1 MSFFFFTWEVEGEVL
16 RLGRPVQAKEDVE
29 VEMDEAEGNGAS
41 ASQAPPRVWQP
52 GVDEMGEDE
61 ELQFDPTAYH
71 CLHSF
76 KLGWPCLRSYEPLN
90 SPFSRFSSGAGGFD
104 EKLVTTDD

>member
-1 MSFFFFTWEVEGEVL
+1 VSEVCV
-16 RLGRPVQAKEDVE
+16 VKQAKEDVE
-29 VEMDEAEGNGAS
+29 EVEMEEAEGNGAS
-41 ASQAPPRVWQP
+41 ASQQGPSKVWQP

-76 KLGWPCLRSYEPLN
+76 KLGWPCLRLLCGCELC
-90 SPFSRFSSGAGGFD
+90 GCELCGCGCLT
-104 EKLVTTDD
+104 EL

>member
-1 MSFFFFTWEVEGEVL
+1 ME
-16 RLGRPVQAKEDVE
+16 
-29 VEMDEAEGNGAS
+29 EADANGAS
-41 ASQAPPRVWQP
+41 ASQQGPTKVWQP

-76 KLGWPCLRSYEPLN
+76 KLGWPCLRFYVPLN
-90 SPFSRFSSGAGGFD
+90 SLAPTWLWF
-104 EKLVTTDD
+104 